1 MAPQT
6 SFPAE
11 KGPSPS
17 SFPCRCV
24 DRGWLLQH
32 KEVGECL
39 LCQQTTQDTQNHTV
53 SLRGNKSQEKRHYL
67 CSQDS
72 QQLCT
77 DTLGML
83 KELCVTF
90 SGCFSHVSKP
100 QVGPSWILGRKR
112 EDGEPGSHV

>member
-1 MAPQT
+1 MPPLPT
-6 SFPAE
+6 DYSGHSKPHCIT
-11 KGPSPS
+11 K
-17 SFPCRCV
+17 R
-24 DRGWLLQH
+24 
-32 KEVGECL
+32 
-39 LCQQTTQDTQNHTV
+39 QQVT
-53 SLRGNKSQEKRHYL
+53 RKRHYL

-112 EDGEPGSHV
+112 EDSEPGAHV